1 MASYLVL
8 GNYTDEGIRNIKD
21 SPDRLQAA
29 KQAVK
34 DAGGRVI
41 FFYLTLGQYDF
52 ASLVEIPNDEVA
64 AAILLRLGGEGN
76 IRTTTLK
83 AFTEDEYQSIV
94 ASV

>member
-1 MASYLVL
+1 M
-8 GNYTDEGIRNIKD
+8 
-21 SPDRLQAA
+21 
-29 KQAVK
+29 
-34 DAGGRVI
+34 I

>member
-1 MASYLVL
+1 MPSYLVL
-8 GNYTDEGIRNIKD
+8 GNYTDEGVRNIKD
-21 SPDRLQAA
+21 SPSRLQAA

-34 DAGGRVI
+34 DVGGRVI
-41 FFYLTLGQYDF
+41 FFYLTFGQYDF

-83 AFTEDEYQSIV
+83 AFTEDEYQGII